1 MRRVLEEFIVNFIS
15 LLSDKRQAVIESNLC
30 GVGQLYYN
38 HSNTCNWV
46 EYFSKRFPYFL
57 KNSL

>member
-30 GVGQLYYN
+30 GVGQFN

-46 EYFSKRFPYFL
+46 EYFSKCFPYFL